1 MGATA
6 CTPGRSAMA
15 SASLTVRVWAPP
27 LPERTPPVEVCPES
41 STNRLLPIAAM
52 VCLIAYCAPCPMD
65 IINTTALTPMTMP
78 SMVSMVRSRFAPIA
92 RQASPSIAKI
102 MRRLPVGAR
111 PGCDSPVAGT
121 KMRVGLCPT
130 WWAQP
135 TLRLLRVQCSCCH
148 PLMRELVADDAPVEE
163 SHLAFRVTRDISL
176 VGDQHDG
183 DAFAVQLFEQR
194 HDFFAGLAVEVAGGF
209 IRKNQT
215 RAVDQGAR
223 NRHALLLASGNL
235 VGHGVRLVFQADLAE
250 HLMGAPLALLAF
262 HAAVDQRQAH
272 VFQQRHARQQIEAL
286 EHEADG
292 AIAQQCQLV
301 LAQFRNVAAIQQ
313 IAPGRRL
320 VETPEEIHEG
330 GFAGTGRPHDRD
342 EFAGNDAETDI
353 FQCRKQSGGS
363 FVGLVQA
370 FDADDGFSHQ
380 NILIGG
386 LLPELLEF
394 FDLSAACA
402 SPTTSWSPALSSP
415 ATISVLRLSVMPS
428 DTLTGTSSP
437 CSSTYTLAE
446 KAS

>member
-1 MGATA
+1 
-6 CTPGRSAMA
+6 MA

-111 PGCDSPVAGT
+111 PACDSPVT
-121 KMRVGLCPT
+121 CSQMVVGLSPT

-135 TLRLLRVQCSCCH
+135 TLRLLYVPWSCHH
-148 PLMRELVADDAPVEE
+148 PDMRRELVADDAPVEE
-163 SHLAFRVTRDISL
+163 SHLAFRVTRDIRF
-176 VGDQHDG
+176 VGDQHDC
-183 DAFAVQLFEQR
+183 DAFAVQLLEQR
-194 HDFFAGLAVEVAGGF
+194 HDFLAGLAVEVAGGF
-209 IRKNQT
+209 IRKNQA

-223 NRHALLLASGNL
+223 NRHALLLPPGNL
-235 VGHGVRLVFQADLAE
+235 VGHGVRLVFQADLGE

-262 HAAVDQRQAH
+262 HPAVDQRQGH

-301 LAQFRNVAAIQQ
+301 LAQFSNVAAIQH
-313 IAPGRRL
+313 IAPGARL

-330 GFAGTGRPHDRD
+330 GFAGTGRPHDCD

-370 FDADDGFSHQ
+370 FDADDGFSHWAPLKSQ
-380 NILIGG
+380 ISSQLRRCERKF
-386 LLPELLEF
+386 L
-394 FDLSAACA
+394 AC
-402 SPTTSWSPALSSP
+402 
-415 ATISVLRLSVMPS
+415 I
-428 DTLTGTSSP
+428 
-437 CSSTYTLAE
+437 
-446 KAS
+446 

>member
-1 MGATA
+1 
-6 CTPGRSAMA
+6 MA

-111 PGCDSPVAGT
+111 PACDSPVACSQ
-121 KMRVGLCPT
+121 MQVGLCPT

-135 TLRLLRVQCSCCH
+135 TLRLLYVPRSCHH
-148 PLMRELVADDAPVEE
+148 PDMRRELVADDAPVEE
-163 SHLAFRVTRDISL
+163 SHLAFRVTRDIRF

-183 DAFAVQLFEQR
+183 DAFAVQLLEQR
-194 HDFFAGLAVEVAGGF
+194 HDFLAGLAVEVAGGF
-209 IRKNQT
+209 IRKNQA

-223 NRHALLLASGNL
+223 NRHALLLPPGNL

-272 VFQQRHARQQIEAL
+272 VFQPRQARPQIEGPETA
-286 EHEADG
+286 ADG
-292 AIAQQCQLV
+292 AIAQQGQLV
-301 LAQFRNVAAIQQ
+301 LAQFCDVAAIERVVAGAWL
-313 IAPGRRL
+313 I
-320 VETPEEIHEG
+320 EEAEDIHESR
-330 GFAGTGRPHDRD
+330 FARAGLAHDRD
-342 EFAGNDAETDI
+342 EFTGSDVEADI
-353 FQCRKQSGGS
+353 LQRR
-363 FVGLVQA
+363 
-370 FDADDGFSHQ
+370 
-380 NILIGG
+380 
-386 LLPELLEF
+386 E
-394 FDLSAACA
+394 
-402 SPTTSWSPALSSP
+402 
-415 ATISVLRLSVMPS
+415 
-428 DTLTGTSSP
+428 
-437 CSSTYTLAE
+437 
-446 KAS
+446 